1 VETMLVEAAIDD
13 GAPVKTALGISLLAS
28 LLVVSITLGSS
39 HYTKAQLD
47 ALASR
52 VGVVYWITAV
62 NNRTPTF
69 LTAPAKS
76 ASAFD
81 ARDNDSF
88 EIIEL
93 TGQKDKDPYYRVK
106 FDSGQVGF
114 ISPAAFLDELNLT
127 ILSGDPR
134 ATEKKKATEA
144 AEVERK
150 RVEWIRSQ
158 PWTPAVKHAAI
169 KRRPLAGHTPGEVK
183 RILGNPVRV
192 TKVTGQLVPE
202 ERWQY
207 PDGSVLI
214 FYNQLLIRMEA
225 RAAQE
230 R

>member
-1 VETMLVEAAIDD
+1 METIGGENAIDA
-13 GAPVKTALGISLLAS
+13 GASVKIALGISLLAS

-47 ALASR
+47 ALAGR
-52 VGVVYWITAV
+52 VGMVYWIASADS
-62 NNRTPTF
+62 RTPIF
-69 LTAPAKS
+69 LSAPTKS
-76 ASAFD
+76 AASFR
-81 ARDNDSF
+81 ARDNESF

-93 TGQKDKDPYYRVK
+93 TGQKDKDPYYRVR

-114 ISPAAFLDELNLT
+114 ISPAAFLDEPNLT

-158 PWTPAVKHAAI
+158 PWTPAVKDAAI
-169 KRRPLAGHTPGEVK
+169 KRRPAAGHTPAEVK

-192 TKVTGQLVPE
+192 TKVTGQSVPE
-202 ERWQY
+202 EHWQY

-214 FYNQLLIRMEA
+214 FYNQLLSRVEA
-225 RAAQE
+225 SARQGP
-230 R
+230 

>member
-1 VETMLVEAAIDD
+1 
-13 GAPVKTALGISLLAS
+13 
-28 LLVVSITLGSS
+28 
-39 HYTKAQLD
+39 
-47 ALASR
+47 
-52 VGVVYWITAV
+52 V

-76 ASAFD
+76 AAAFD
-81 ARDNDSF
+81 TRDNESF

-93 TGQKDKDPYYRVK
+93 TGQKNKDPYYKVK

-158 PWTPAVKHAAI
+158 PWTPAVKDAAI

-192 TKVTGQLVPE
+192 TKVMGQRVPE
-202 ERWQY
+202 ERWHY

-214 FYNQLLIRMEA
+214 FYNQLLSRVEA
-225 RAAQE
+225 SAR
-230 R
+230 

>member
-1 VETMLVEAAIDD
+1 MLVETEIHD

-52 VGVVYWITAV
+52 VGMLYWIASADS
-62 NNRTPTF
+62 RTPIF
-69 LTAPAKS
+69 LNAPTKS
-76 ASAFD
+76 AASFR
-81 ARDNDSF
+81 ARDNESF

-93 TGQKDKDPYYRVK
+93 VGQKEINPYYKVK
-106 FDSGQVGF
+106 FDSGTVGY

-127 ILSGDPR
+127 ILSGDR
-134 ATEKKKATEA
+134 LASEKKKATEA

-158 PWTPAVKHAAI
+158 PWTPAVKDAAI
-169 KRRPLAGHTPGEVK
+169 KRRPLPGHTPAEVK

-192 TKVTGQLVPE
+192 TKTAGQRVPE

-214 FYNQLLIRMEA
+214 FYNQLLIRMET
-225 RAAQE
+225 RAGQE
-230 R
+230 P

>member
-1 VETMLVEAAIDD
+1 M
-13 GAPVKTALGISLLAS
+13 
-28 LLVVSITLGSS
+28 
-39 HYTKAQLD
+39 
-47 ALASR
+47 
-52 VGVVYWITAV
+52 VYWIASV
-62 NNRTPTF
+62 DSRTPNF
-69 LTAPAKS
+69 LSAATKS
-76 ASAFD
+76 AASFR
-81 ARDNDSF
+81 ARDNESF

-106 FDSGQVGF
+106 FDSGKEGY
-114 ISPAAFLDELNLT
+114 IRPEIFLDEFNLT
-127 ILSGDPR
+127 ILAADPL
-134 ATEKKKATEA
+134 ASEKKKATEA

-158 PWTPAVKHAAI
+158 PWSPAVKDAAI

-214 FYNQLLIRMEA
+214 FYNQLLIRVEA
-225 RAAQE
+225 RAGQE
-230 R
+230 P

>member
-1 VETMLVEAAIDD
+1 VETIRGENAIDA
-13 GAPVKTALGISLLAS
+13 GASVKIALGISLLAS

-47 ALASR
+47 ALAGR
-52 VGVVYWITAV
+52 VGMVYWIASADSL
-62 NNRTPTF
+62 TPIF
-69 LTAPAKS
+69 LSAPTKS
-76 ASAFD
+76 AASFR
-81 ARDNDSF
+81 ARDNESF

-93 TGQKDKDPYYRVK
+93 TGQKDKDPYYRVR

-127 ILSGDPR
+127 ILSVDPW

-144 AEVERK
+144 AEVARK

-158 PWTPAVKHAAI
+158 PWTPAVKDAAI
-169 KRRPLAGHTPGEVK
+169 KRRPAAGHTPAEVK
-183 RILGNPVRV
+183 RVLGNPVRV
-192 TKVTGQLVPE
+192 TKVTGQRVPE

-214 FYNQLLIRMEA
+214 FQNQLLIRMEA
-225 RAAQE
+225 SAGQDR
-230 R
+230 

>member
-1 VETMLVEAAIDD
+1 METMLVEAAIDD

-47 ALASR
+47 ALTGR
-52 VGVVYWITAV
+52 IGMVYWIASADS
-62 NNRTPTF
+62 RTPIF
-69 LTAPAKS
+69 LSAPTGS
-76 ASAFD
+76 AASFR
-81 ARDNDSF
+81 ARDNESF

-106 FDSGQVGF
+106 FDSGKEGY
-114 ISPAAFLDELNLT
+114 IRPEAFLDEFNLT
-127 ILSGDPR
+127 ILTADPL
-134 ATEKKKATEA
+134 ASEKKKATAA

-158 PWTPAVKHAAI
+158 PWTPAVKDAAI
-169 KRRPLAGHTPGEVK
+169 KRRPVAGHTPAEVK

-192 TKVTGQLVPE
+192 TKVTGQSVAE

-214 FYNQLLIRMEA
+214 FHNQLLIRMEV
-225 RAAQE
+225 RAGQVP
-230 R
+230 

>member
-1 VETMLVEAAIDD
+1 VGTMLVKTAIDD

-28 LLVVSITLGSS
+28 LLVVSIALGSS

-52 VGVVYWITAV
+52 VGMVYWIASTDS
-62 NNRTPTF
+62 RTPIF
-69 LTAPAKS
+69 LSAPTKS
-76 ASAFD
+76 AASFR
-81 ARDNDSF
+81 ARDNESF

-93 TGQKDKDPYYRVK
+93 AGQKDKDPYYRVK

-127 ILSGDPR
+127 IVSGDPR

-144 AEVERK
+144 AEVEK
-150 RVEWIRSQ
+150 ERVEWIRSQ
-158 PWTPAVKHAAI
+158 PWTPAVKDAAI
-169 KRRPLAGHTPGEVK
+169 KRRPVAGHTPGEVK
-183 RILGNPVRV
+183 RILGNPARV
-192 TKVTGQLVPE
+192 TKVMGQRVPE

-214 FYNQLLIRMEA
+214 FYNQLLSRVEA
-225 RAAQE
+225 SARQE
-230 R
+230 P

>member
-1 VETMLVEAAIDD
+1 MLIETAIDD

-39 HYTKAQLD
+39 HYTKAHLD
-47 ALASR
+47 ALANR
-52 VGVVYWITAV
+52 VGMVYWIASADS
-62 NNRTPTF
+62 RTPIF
-69 LTAPAKS
+69 LSAPTKS
-76 ASAFD
+76 AASFRAG
-81 ARDNDSF
+81 NNESF

-93 TGQKDKDPYYRVK
+93 TGQKEINPYYKVK
-106 FDSGQVGF
+106 FDSGKVGY
-114 ISPAAFLDELNLT
+114 ISPEAFLDELNLT
-127 ILSGDPR
+127 ILSADPR
-134 ATEKKKATEA
+134 ASEKKKATEA

-158 PWTPAVKHAAI
+158 PWTPAVKDAAI

-183 RILGNPVRV
+183 HILGNPVRV
-192 TKVTGQLVPE
+192 TKVTGQRVPE

-214 FYNQLLIRMEA
+214 FHNQLLIRMEPSA
-225 RAAQE
+225 GQE

>member
-1 VETMLVEAAIDD
+1 MLVETEIDD

-52 VGVVYWITAV
+52 VGMVYWIASAES
-62 NNRTPTF
+62 RTPIF
-69 LTAPAKS
+69 LNAPTKS
-76 ASAFD
+76 AASFR
-81 ARDNDSF
+81 ARDNESF
-88 EIIEL
+88 EIIEI
-93 TGQKDKDPYYRVK
+93 TGQKDNDPYYKVK
-106 FDSGQVGF
+106 FDSGKLGF

-127 ILSGDPR
+127 ILSGDPL
-134 ATEKKKATEA
+134 ASEKKKAAEA

-158 PWTPAVKHAAI
+158 PWTPAVKDAAI
-169 KRRPLAGHTPGEVK
+169 KRRPLPGHTPGEVK

-192 TKVTGQLVPE
+192 TKIAGQRVPE

-214 FYNQLLIRMEA
+214 FYNQLLIRMET
-225 RAAQE
+225 RAGQE
-230 R
+230 P

>member
-1 VETMLVEAAIDD
+1 MLVETEIDD

-39 HYTKAQLD
+39 HYTKAHLD

-52 VGVVYWITAV
+52 VGMVYWIASADS
-62 NNRTPTF
+62 RTPTF
-69 LTAPAKS
+69 LTAPVKS
-76 ASAFD
+76 AASFR
-81 ARDNDSF
+81 ARENESF
-88 EIIEL
+88 EITEL
-93 TGQKDKDPYYRVK
+93 VGQKEINPYYKVK
-106 FDSGQVGF
+106 FDSGKVRY
-114 ISPAAFLDELNLT
+114 ISPEAFLDELNLT
-127 ILSGDPR
+127 ILSGDPL
-134 ATEKKKATEA
+134 ANEKKKATEA

-158 PWTPAVKHAAI
+158 PWTPTVKDAAI
-169 KRRPLAGHTPGEVK
+169 KRRPLAGHTPAEVK

-192 TKVTGQLVPE
+192 TKVMGQRVPE

-214 FYNQLLIRMEA
+214 FYNQLLIRMVA
-225 RAAQE
+225 RTGQE